1 MSPVL
6 ASALSSFHVKSQL
19 FFEDFSSDCRV
30 LQYESKLLRILGSS
44 SEIANLKTSILWL
57 KWMNLDFLHQC
68 MPLFLKFWLSYSKV
82 HELKRT
88 EDPPPTHLTNQ
99 AAGTFVQYLPQASGI
114 NRYSSFYQ
122 IRSAQWWYG
131 NKNLLKG
138 TGLPDGWVSVH
149 SARSRPIW
157 LQRRALFDLD
167 SCLIPE

>member
-88 EDPPPTHLTNQ
+88 KTRPQLTWRTKRL
-99 AAGTFVQYLPQASGI
+99 ALSYKYLPQASGI
-114 NRYSSFYQ
+114 DRYSSFYQ